1 MGSESDARVPTQ
13 SESGDLLD
21 PSALPGANAETW
33 QAPAN
38 PNGHRSAAPAS
49 SAPPAPSHLLSTP
62 QRGAPRPVDPGLERR
77 DIVSGR
83 RYSSY
88 VRIAHPHA
96 REFVR
101 REPGRLVAT
110 ERAAP
115 QRGLAGTA
123 LQRLKRALVGSPI
136 STDAQ
141 EQERLTK
148 LKALAVLSSDAI
160 SSVAYATEASMAVL
174 ITAGVGA
181 LGVNLLLGVCVAT
194 LMVIVG
200 VSYRQ
205 TIHAYPSGGGS
216 YIVARD
222 NLGDIAGLVAAAA
235 LLIDYV
241 LTVSVSVASGV
252 DALVSAVPG
261 LGPFAV
267 ALGVGF
273 IAFIAIVNLRGVRE
287 SGTIF
292 AAPTYL
298 FIASFLVMI
307 LAGVVHA
314 VVHGGLLAAVPPQHT
329 SGQLGWPTTNLGIV
343 LILSAFAQGCSAMTG
358 TEAISNGVP
367 AFKKPEARNAARTL
381 EWMVATLFVLYLGT
395 TYLAW
400 RLGVEPVP
408 SQQPTLDAQIA
419 TLVFTGS
426 FGWMFYV
433 VQFATLLIL
442 VLAANTSFADFPR
455 LSSILARDHFAPH
468 QFRLRGDRLAF
479 SVGIIVLA
487 ALSGALLVAFQGN
500 VNDLINLYALGVFT
514 AFTLSQYGM
523 VRRWLRLRHQGGT
536 GWQGALA
543 ANGVG
548 AAATLLVA
556 GVIVFTKF
564 DKGAWVVVLLV
575 PALVVTFRGIH
586 IHYLRA
592 REETQPLTPL
602 SVAEVRHLMLV
613 PIADLSATAL
623 HALRYARSIT
633 PNVIAIHVASSTSA
647 TDHLQAR
654 WDDWVQEQAGAREAE
669 ARQAWRRWAVGDKH
683 ASENMEAALRRP
695 PQLVVLQSHH
705 HGFIRP
711 LVAHLD
717 SLRASHPEA
726 TATVIVPESLGD
738 HWWQRLFHAQKALRL
753 KLALLSRPGFV
764 VTDVSYP
771 LRDGAPVAQVAQ
783 HVALVPIAELNRPAI
798 QSLAY
803 ARSITLD
810 ALAVHV
816 ATDDDDA
823 ERLRIDWDRWVE
835 ARAQVREEAAQR
847 VRQHVGML
855 DEQQVAEAETILR
868 RPPQLVVIDSPY
880 RTLLSP
886 LLAYIDAI
894 RAEQPEATVTVIL
907 PEFIPAHWW
916 ERPLHNQTA
925 LRLKWA
931 LLFRP
936 GVVVTDVPYH
946 LPR

>member
-1 MGSESDARVPTQ
+1 M
-13 SESGDLLD
+13 
-21 PSALPGANAETW
+21 
-33 QAPAN
+33 
-38 PNGHRSAAPAS
+38 
-49 SAPPAPSHLLSTP
+49 
-62 QRGAPRPVDPGLERR
+62 DPGLERR
-77 DIVSGR
+77 DVVAGR
-83 RYSSY
+83 RSSSY
-88 VRIAHPHA
+88 VRIANPHA

-101 REPGRLVAT
+101 REPGHLVAT

-115 QRGLAGTA
+115 PRGRAGSA
-123 LQRLKRALVGSPI
+123 LQRLKRVLVGSPI
-136 STDAQ
+136 STEAQ

-174 ITAGVGA
+174 ITAGLGA
-181 LGVNLLLGVCVAT
+181 LRVNLILALCITT

-205 TIHAYPSGGGS
+205 TIHAYPNGGGS

-222 NLGDIAGLVAAAA
+222 NLGDIAGLMAAAA

-252 DALVSAVPG
+252 DALVSALPAF
-261 LGPFAV
+261 GPYAV
-267 ALGVGF
+267 LLGVVF
-273 IAFIAIVNLRGVRE
+273 IGIIAVVNLRGVRE

-298 FIASFLVMI
+298 FIASFLIMI
-307 LAGVVHA
+307 LAGVVEA
-314 VVHGGLLAAVPPQHT
+314 TVHGGLLAAVPPT
-329 SGQLGWPTTNLGIV
+329 KTPGQLGWPTTRLGIV
-343 LILSAFAQGCSAMTG
+343 LVLSAFAQGCSAMTG

-381 EWMVATLFVLYLGT
+381 EWMVATLVVLFLGT
-395 TYLAW
+395 SYLAW
-400 RLGVEPVP
+400 RFGVEPVP

-419 TLVFTGS
+419 GLVFSGA
-426 FGWMFYV
+426 FRWMFYL

-455 LSSILARDHFAPH
+455 LSSILARDNFAPH

-487 ALSGALLVAFQGN
+487 LLSAGLLLAFQGN

-523 VRRWLRLRHQGGT
+523 VRRWLRLRHTGST
-536 GWQGALA
+536 GWQRALV

-556 GVIVFTKF
+556 GVIIFTKF
-564 DKGAWVVVLLV
+564 DKGAWVVVVLV
-575 PALVVTFRGIH
+575 PVLVLTFRGIH
-586 IHYLRA
+586 VHYQRV

-602 SVAEVRHLMLV
+602 TAAEVHHLMLV
-613 PIADLSATAL
+613 PIADLNAAAIQAL
-623 HALRYARSIT
+623 NYARSLT
-633 PNVIAIHVASSTSA
+633 PRVIAVHIASDTRDAERIRAAWGRWVEESA
-647 TDHLQAR
+647 PM
-654 WDDWVQEQAGAREAE
+654 REAS
-669 ARQAWRRWAVGDKH
+669 ARQAWRRWAIRGKQAIADF
-683 ASENMEAALRRP
+683 ENAMRRP
-695 PQLVVLQSHH
+695 PQFEVIESTD
-705 HGFIRP
+705 GRFIRP
-711 LVAHLD
+711 LMTYLD
-717 SLRASHPEA
+717 TVVASHPQA
-726 TATVIVPESLGD
+726 TVTVIVPESIQD
-738 HWWQRLFHAQKALRL
+738 HWWQRLFNTQKALRL
-753 KLALLSRPGFV
+753 KFALFSRPGIV
-764 VTDVSYP
+764 VTAISNPARQD
-771 LRDGAPVAQVAQ
+771 APATQLVQ
-783 HVALVPIAELNRPAI
+783 HFAVVPIGELNRPAI

-803 ARSITLD
+803 ARSVTLD
-810 ALAVHV
+810 MFAVHV
-816 ATDDDDA
+816 ATDEDDV
-823 ERLRIDWDRWVE
+823 EHLRIDWEKWVE
-835 ARAQVREEAAQR
+835 ARAQSREAAVHR
-847 VRQHVGML
+847 VRQQVGTL
-855 DEQQVAEAETILR
+855 SEQQIAEAELVLR
-868 RPPQLVVIDSPY
+868 RPPQLVVIDSPSS
-880 RTLLSP
+880 TLPSP

-894 RAEQPEATVTVIL
+894 RAERPEATVTVVL

-931 LLFRP
+931 LLFRQ